1 MNLATNVIDLPITSR
16 KGRNVI
22 IVSSGKGGVGKTWF
36 AITLSHALARAGR
49 RALLFDGDLGL
60 ANIDV
65 QLGLAPEEDLGY
77 VVAGRRAMR
86 DIIWTIPE
94 TGFDIISGQS
104 GSGSLATMHESRIV
118 ALRNDLINIAGDYD
132 DVIVDLG
139 AGLDKGVRMMTIGHG
154 RCLVVC
160 TDEPTSLTDAY
171 AFIKVTSLEHPSTDI
186 RIVVNMVPSKSE
198 GMRVYE
204 TLQKVCEKFLGL
216 TPALA
221 GVVRR
226 DNHVRDSIRS
236 QTAMLTR
243 YPTSIAASDVES
255 IADQLVAE
263 K

>member
-1 MNLATNVIDLPITSR
+1 MSLATNVIDLPITPR

-36 AITLSHALARAGR
+36 AITLTHALALAGR

-65 QLGLAPEEDLGY
+65 QLGLMPECDLGS
-77 VVAGRRAMR
+77 VVSGKLTMR
-86 DIIWTIPE
+86 DVISTVPE
-94 TGFDIISGQS
+94 MGFDMISGQS
-104 GSGSLATMHESRIV
+104 GSGSLATMHQSRV
-118 ALRNDLINIAGDYD
+118 AALRDDLINISSDYD
-132 DVIVDLG
+132 DVIIDLG
-139 AGLDKGVRMMTIGHG
+139 AGLDQNVRMMTVGNG

-186 RIVVNMVPSKSE
+186 RVVINMVPSKNE

-204 TLQKVCEKFLGL
+204 TLNKVCEKFLEL
-216 TPALA
+216 SPALA

-226 DNHVRDSIRS
+226 DNHVRESIRS

-243 YPTSIAASDVES
+243 HPTSIAATDVER
-255 IADQLVAE
+255 IAELLVGE
-263 K
+263 R

>member
-1 MNLATNVIDLPITSR
+1 MSLATNVIDLPVATR

-22 IVSSGKGGVGKTWF
+22 IVASGKGGVGKTWF
-36 AITLSHALARAGR
+36 AITLTHALARAGR
-49 RALLFDGDLGL
+49 NALLFDGDLGL

-65 QLGLAPEEDLGY
+65 QLGLMPQEDLGY
-77 VVAGRRAMR
+77 VVSGRRTMR
-86 DIIWTIPE
+86 DIIWTVPE

-104 GSGSLATMHESRIV
+104 GSGSLATMHESRLV
-118 ALRNDLINIAGDYD
+118 ALRNDMIDIAGDYD
-132 DVIVDLG
+132 DLIVDLG
-139 AGLDKGVRMMTIGHG
+139 AGLDKGVRMMTVGYG

-186 RIVVNMVPSKSE
+186 RVVVNMAPSKNE
-198 GMRVYE
+198 GLRVHE
-204 TLQKVCEKFLGL
+204 TLEKVCKKFLGL
-216 TPALA
+216 SPALA

-243 YPTSIAASDVES
+243 HPTSIAATDVEA
-255 IADQLVAE
+255 IADRLVAE